1 MSLLTH
7 IFQGWLVLNAVAFA
21 WLVGRGIGYGG
32 HRLDW
37 DCDCPECRDMREET
51 L

>member
-7 IFQGWLVLNAVAFA
+7 IFQGWLVLNVVVFA

-32 HRLDW
+32 TSIEWGED
-37 DCDCPECRDMREET
+37 E
-51 L
+51 